1 MASKETLSDI
11 IKKVNKDAGSN
22 LISVGMKDFKRERI
36 PFTSARM
43 NYCLFGGLP
52 KGQMIEFR
60 GEEHSGKTTSA
71 FDVVKNFQISDD
83 DRKVLYVDT
92 ETSFDPEWATKI
104 GVDISQLLLFTP
116 EEKSAEFILQFV
128 LDALKTGEIGFVVI
142 DSIAAMFS
150 EKEGTDDLDKSVVA
164 GISKPLSRFS
174 KEAVGLCHKHNTTLV
189 GINQPRDKIGYMAYG
204 TYTPGGREWR
214 HLCNTI
220 LEFRKGKYIDKKG
233 KELSGNPESPYG
245 QTILMSMVKNK
256 TCPPTRRTGFY
267 TINFDTGIDYA
278 FDLISLGIKY
288 GIIQGSSW
296 YNIIDVETGEV
307 IREKIHGQGDLY
319 NLIKDDEELR
329 TYIENQLEKMYADE
343 GDSSVIDEDDL
354 ADSEEL

>member
-1 MASKETLSDI
+1 MAKETLSDI
-11 IKKVNKDAGSN
+11 IKKVNKESGN

-71 FDVVKNFQISDD
+71 FDVIANFQNSDD
-83 DRKVLYVDT
+83 GRKVMYVDT
-92 ETSFDPEWATKI
+92 ETSFDPEWASKI
-104 GVDISQLLLFTP
+104 GVNVDELILFTP
-116 EEKSAEFILQFV
+116 EEKSAEYILQTV
-128 LDALKTGEIGFVVI
+128 LNALKTGELGIVVI

-150 EKEGTDDLDKSVVA
+150 EKEGSDDLDKSVVA
-164 GISKPLSRFS
+164 GISKPLSRFA
-174 KEAVGLCHKHNTTLV
+174 KEAVGLAHKHNTTV
-189 GINQPRDKIGYMAYG
+189 IGINQPRDKIGYMAYG

-233 KELSGNPESPYG
+233 KELSGNVESPYG

-278 FDLISLGIKY
+278 FDLISLAIKY
-288 GIIQGSSW
+288 GIVQGSSW
-296 YNIIDVETGEV
+296 YNIIDTETGEV
-307 IREKIHGQGDLY
+307 IKEKIHGQGDLY
-319 NLIKDDEELR
+319 RLIKEDDDLR
-329 TYIENQLEKMYADE
+329 ENIEAQLERLYLEE
-343 GDSSVIDEDDL
+343 GEVPVEEES
-354 ADSEEL
+354 SEEEE

>member
-11 IKKVNKDAGSN
+11 IKKVNKESGN

-36 PFTSARM
+36 PFTSTRM

-71 FDVVKNFQISDD
+71 FDSIANFQKSDD
-83 DRKVLYVDT
+83 GRQVMYVDV

-104 GVDISQLLLFTP
+104 GVDVDNLLLFTP
-116 EEKSAEFILQFV
+116 EEKPAEYILQVV
-128 LDALKTGEIGFVVI
+128 LDAMKTGQLGMVVI

-150 EKEGTDDLDKSVVA
+150 DKETEDLDKAVVA
-164 GISKPLSRFS
+164 GISKALSRFA
-174 KEAVGLCHKHNTTLV
+174 KEAVGLSHKYNTTV
-189 GINQPRDKIGYMAYG
+189 IGINQPRDKIGYMAYG

-233 KELSGNPESPYG
+233 KELTGSPESPYG

-267 TINFDTGIDYA
+267 TINFDTGVDYA

-296 YNIIDVETGEV
+296 YNIIDIETGEV

-329 TYIENQLEKMYADE
+329 LWLEGQLEKMYTQEETEDA
-343 GDSSVIDEDDL
+343 DEDDL
-354 ADSEEL
+354 ADSEDL